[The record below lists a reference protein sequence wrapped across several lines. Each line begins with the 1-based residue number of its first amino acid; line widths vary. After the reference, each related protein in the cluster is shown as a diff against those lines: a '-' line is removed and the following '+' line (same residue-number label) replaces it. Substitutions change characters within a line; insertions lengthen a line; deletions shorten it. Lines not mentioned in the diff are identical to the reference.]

1 MATAYRNLVNHLELA
16 IRGQLELLN
25 KNVAA
30 EREDKLL
37 ELVDTIN
44 GLVLSFMDSG
54 SQLLWRD

>member
-54 SQLLWRD
+54 SQLL